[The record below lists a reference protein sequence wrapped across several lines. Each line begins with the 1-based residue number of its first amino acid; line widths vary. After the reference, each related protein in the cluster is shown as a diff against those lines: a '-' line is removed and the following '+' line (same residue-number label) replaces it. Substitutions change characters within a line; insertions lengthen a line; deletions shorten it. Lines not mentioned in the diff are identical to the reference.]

1 MIFLYQIWRGA
12 AKLIVG
18 DVNCKRS
25 SFRNI
30 ITSHKMKILVIIN
43 EAFSAMALGRN
54 TSLAYI
60 LSCAKLGHDVYIY
73 NLGNSLPK
81 NRAATIPTLHLSN
94 NKELCALLIKKYE
107 ELNEEIMH
115 AVAKNNLEKL
125 HNLKV
130 QRVLEFLPE
139 KTTLKKIKLSEVEF
153 VIQRLEPMKFPF
165 PPHGRKDV
173 NIVLAKLKKLFP
185 KLVFN
190 CPINLSDK
198 EIPQQINRFLKENI
212 STPTSEFTLA
222 DKSFSKSIESMAK
235 EYHKLYKKDF
245 AKLVFK
251 PKNSAQSLGVFA
263 VEFSKNGMDLE
274 TLKKQK
280 IEELHLTQN
289 HKIKNDL
296 NEKELKKIIE
306 ILCYLQNSQK
316 NKELSELTHA
326 QIVNTARKLYHSKI
340 LVQPFL
346 EGVKS
351 GDIRTNFLKDKNGDF
366 YTAGHTFRRS
376 LRTEDKNFTTTY
388 STGGATSQP
397 ITILAIDELK
407 NLFLKNAAILEILNG
422 RLKKK
427 YRDVAELGADFIL
440 VGDRKNIFLG
450 EINHHCQALI
460 PISEAMGRAVDK
472 KTFYEFGLGLTTWA
486 VKDAIKRQEKVW

>member
-12 AKLIVG
+12 GKLIVG

-60 LSCAKLGHDVYIY
+60 LSCVKLGHDVYIY

-81 NRAATIPTLHLSN
+81 NRAATISTLHLTSN
-94 NKELCALLIKKYE
+94 KALCTLLIKKYE

-115 AVAKNNLEKL
+115 AVAENNLKKL

-139 KTTLKKIKLSEVEF
+139 KTTLTKIKLSEVEF

-165 PPHGRKDV
+165 PPKGRKNV
-173 NIVLAKLKKLFP
+173 NIILAELKKLFP

-222 DKSFSKSIESMAK
+222 DKSFSKAINSMVK
-235 EYHKLYKKDF
+235 QYHKLYKKDF

-280 IEELHLTQN
+280 IEELHLAQN

-296 NEKELKKIIE
+296 NAKELKKIIE
-306 ILCYLQNSQK
+306 ILCYIQNAD
-316 NKELSELTHA
+316 KELKDLTHA
-326 QIVNTARKLYHSKI
+326 QIVNRAKKLYHSEI

-397 ITILAIDELK
+397 IKILEINELK

-422 RLKKK
+422 RLKKR
-427 YRDVAELGADFIL
+427 YRDVTELGADFIL

-460 PISEAMGRAVDK
+460 PISEAMGKAVDK
-472 KTFYEFGLGLTTWA
+472 KAFYEFGLGLTSWA
-486 VKDAIKRQEKVW
+486 VKDATKRQENNI